1 VVDHIERISLNNKLE
16 NLRWT
21 TLQGNNHN
29 KIDNNEHLNIY
40 KRKDYGTFRV
50 EFGLKNYNINKSFKN
65 LEDAIKF
72 RDIIQDKIN
81 NNESIDEFLKIQKN
95 KNTKINKYYERKK
108 IFIGKNGIKITEIK
122 ELNEKFVI

>member
-1 VVDHIERISLNNKLE
+1 MVDHIERISLNNKLE

-81 NNESIDEFLKIQKN
+81 NNESIDEFLKNTKEQEHKN
-95 KNTKINKYYERKK
+95 KQILREEKDIYWKEWHKNHRNKRVK
-108 IFIGKNGIKITEIK
+108 
-122 ELNEKFVI
+122 